1 MPTNPRALSFPVL
14 LGLAW
19 AVTAAVLLAQRWPEM
34 GQRLFD
40 ADDAMRLV
48 EVRAFLAG
56 HSWFDLHEA
65 RLDPPTGYDGHWSRL
80 IDVGL
85 AALYLAARPFV
96 TADLAEQ
103 LMRALWPLLWLL
115 VAIGS
120 VAVAAWR
127 IGGRGAALIALLLS
141 SCALPA
147 FQHFRPGRIDHH
159 NVQIALALA
168 AVAAACWADR
178 TRSAAGLAGALS
190 GVALAIGL
198 ENAPFTALV
207 GAALAVRLVLGP
219 VVPPRVPARYGAGL
233 VAGAVV
239 GFLLVVPPAHWGR
252 PACDAIAVNWLVPVV
267 VAGAGLCIKA
277 AGADRRTR
285 LSRGLALVAI
295 GAAAAAAFVLIEPR
309 CIGGPFALT
318 DEAVKR
324 LWLNGVD
331 ETESLL
337 FVARSMPMTAAWLA
351 AFPLV
356 GLVAAAGLA
365 RDAALRRDFALW
377 LCTLALALALALT
390 VGAAKLYAYA
400 MWFALPL
407 VAAFVARL
415 TASSP
420 RVTIAAR
427 LAAAILLTPTVV
439 TAGAITFAQAAGG
452 AATRTG
458 LVDRAACTRNAAYGA
473 LARLPAGLVATE
485 INYGPYVLALTPHA
499 VLAAPYH
506 RLSGGVI
513 AAHAILNGTPDEA
526 KAVAIRHAVAYVA
539 LCGRHTSTGI
549 DPGSGSLWADLRAG
563 RPPAW
568 LAPVTG
574 THDDET
580 FAVYRVVR

>member
-34 GQRLFD
+34 EQRLFD

-56 HSWFDLHEA
+56 HGWFDLHEA

-80 IDVGL
+80 IDAGL

-96 TADLAEQ
+96 TAELAEQ

-115 VAIGS
+115 VAMGS
-120 VAVAAWR
+120 VAGAAWR

-141 SCALPA
+141 ACALPA
-147 FQHFRPGRIDHH
+147 FQHFKPGRIDHH

-178 TRSAAGLAGALS
+178 MRYAAALAGALS
-190 GVALAIGL
+190 GMALAIGL
-198 ENAPFTALV
+198 ENVPFTALV
-207 GAALAVRLVLGP
+207 GVALAVRLVLGP
-219 VVPPRVPARYGAGL
+219 VVPPHYGAGL
-233 VAGAVV
+233 VAGTAA

-267 VAGAGLCIKA
+267 IAGAGLCIVA
-277 AGADRRTR
+277 AGADRRTA
-285 LSRGLALVAI
+285 LSRGLALFGIGVA
-295 GAAAAAAFVLIEPR
+295 ATAAFVLIEPR

-318 DEAVKR
+318 DQAVKL

-337 FVARSMPMTAAWLA
+337 SVARSMPMTAAWLA
-351 AFPLV
+351 TFPLV
-356 GLVAAAGLA
+356 ALVAAAGLV
-365 RDAALRRDFALW
+365 RDAALRRDFAFW
-377 LCTLALALALALT
+377 LCALALALALALT

-407 VAAFVARL
+407 VAALVARL

-420 RVTIAAR
+420 RVTLAAR
-427 LAAAILLTPTVV
+427 LAAAILLTPTIV
-439 TAGAITFAQAAGG
+439 TAGAITFAQAVGG
-452 AATRTG
+452 AATRAG

-499 VLAAPYH
+499 VMAAPYH

-539 LCGRHTSTGI
+539 VCGRHTSTGI
-549 DPGSGSLWADLRAG
+549 DPGPGSLWADLRAG

-568 LAPVTG
+568 LAPVNG
-574 THDDET
+574 TRDDET